1 MLPFAKGY
9 CKRIA
14 QKNQRVNCLFS
25 MAHLQARFFPTEVAR
40 VWLVLHIAPIRL
52 KNAAMPKTQV
62 FMFFVHFTLCT
73 FHRSFFLREFRS
85 FSGLF
90 SFKRLAVTNT
100 KKRKICYKPFDFFFP
115 DSKVK
120 KIGGAYQRPQGG
132 GRGGGGRWSNGG
144 RGQKWKGHLCVL
156 RSKTHIRN

>member
-1 MLPFAKGY
+1 M
-9 CKRIA
+9 
-14 QKNQRVNCLFS
+14 
-25 MAHLQARFFPTEVAR
+25 AR

-90 SFKRLAVTNT
+90 SFKRLAVTST

-132 GRGGGGRWSNGG
+132 GRGGGGRWSGWW
-144 RGQKWKGHLCVL
+144 RKVVKW
-156 RSKTHIRN
+156 RTWSKMERTFVCFAKQNTHHKLIFSFCGAKARKPWMSIWHH

>member
-1 MLPFAKGY
+1 M
-9 CKRIA
+9 
-14 QKNQRVNCLFS
+14 
-25 MAHLQARFFPTEVAR
+25 AR
-40 VWLVLHIAPIRL
+40 VWLGLHIAPIRL

-132 GRGGGGRWSNGG
+132 GRGGGGRWSGWWRKVVKWRTWSKMERTFVCFAKQNTH
-144 RGQKWKGHLCVL
+144 QKLVFSFCGAKARKPWMSIWH
-156 RSKTHIRN
+156 H

>member
-1 MLPFAKGY
+1 M
-9 CKRIA
+9 
-14 QKNQRVNCLFS
+14 
-25 MAHLQARFFPTEVAR
+25 AR

-132 GRGGGGRWSNGG
+132 GRGGGGRWSGWWRKVVGVVEEGGQMEDVVKNG
-144 RGQKWKGHLCVL
+144 KDICVFCEAKHT
-156 RSKTHIRN
+156 S

>member
-1 MLPFAKGY
+1 M
-9 CKRIA
+9 
-14 QKNQRVNCLFS
+14 
-25 MAHLQARFFPTEVAR
+25 AR

-132 GRGGGGRWSNGG
+132 GRGGGGRWSGWWRKVVGVVEEGGQMEDVVKNG
-144 RGQKWKGHLCVL
+144 KDICVFCEAKHTSEISIFFL
-156 RSKTHIRN
+156 WGKS